1 MVKIVVVNGMPMSGK
16 SQFVEYCL
24 KELGFYGEEISTV
37 DFVKELAKLSG
48 WDGVKRPRDRKFLS
62 DLKDLLTEW
71 NDVPYKKIIEARD
84 KLQDHLDYLG
94 YDANKGIIFTHC
106 REPEEIKKFVDR
118 ENAITVLLR
127 RAAVENLEQ
136 SNHADANVFNYEYDY
151 VIENNGSLD
160 ELYEKAV
167 KFLEEIKN

>member
-1 MVKIVVVNGMPMSGK
+1 MKIYMLNGKAGSGK
-16 SQFVEYCL
+16 TTFFKL
-24 KELGFYGEEISTV
+24 IEEKCRNYVYNYSTV
-37 DFVKELAKLSG
+37 DLVKKVAYGCG
-48 WDGVKRPRDRKFLS
+48 WNGSKTPENRKFLS

-94 YDANKGIIFTHC
+94 YDTNKGIIFTHC

-151 VIENNGSLD
+151 IIENNGSLD

-167 KFLEEIKN
+167 KFLEEIEN

>member
-1 MVKIVVVNGMPMSGK
+1 MTHIFVLNSYPTAGKDSFVDMISARHEGIFKMSSVDLVKQVARV
-16 SQFVEYCL
+16 
-24 KELGFYGEEISTV
+24 
-37 DFVKELAKLSG
+37 AG
-48 WDGVKRPRDRKFLS
+48 WDGTKTSKNRKFLS

-94 YDANKGIIFTHC
+94 YDTNKGIIFTHC

-127 RAAVENLEQ
+127 RASVENLEQ

-160 ELYEKAV
+160 ELWEKAV
-167 KFLEEIKN
+167 KFLEEIEN

>member
-1 MVKIVVVNGMPMSGK
+1 MSKIVIINGPGAAGK
-16 SQFVEYCL
+16 STFVEYC
-24 KELGFYGEEISTV
+24 KEIHYLTAEYSTV
-37 DFVKELAKLSG
+37 DLVKEAATLCG
-48 WDGVKRPRDRKFLS
+48 WDGTKDLKNRKFLS

-71 NDVPYKKIIEARD
+71 NDVPYKKIIESRD
-84 KLQDHLDYLG
+84 NLQDYLDYLG

-160 ELYEKAV
+160 ELWEKAT
-167 KFLEEIKN
+167 KFLEEIES